1 MDVLQGGFN
10 QGNLAVTSIIILGLI
25 IVSTRANILDKAGIL
40 SASLLG
46 FVVGGMGHW
55 SWLLI
60 LLGFLLS
67 SHKATKWR
75 FEEKMDLG
83 LSESSDGHR
92 SWGNVIANGGMP
104 GLVAVYAIISKDY
117 VNGLWLFSA
126 AVAVA
131 ASDTFA
137 SEIGSLDS
145 NVKLITTLQ
154 PCQQGINGGYS
165 PSGQKAAALG
175 SLIISILT
183 FCAWLI
189 VNIDSLSDSLVWGI
203 SASIAIAII
212 GFLGCQVDSV
222 LGAVLEN
229 RGYLTKGSV
238 NALAISFG
246 MIAMATF
253 LEYFPF
259 E

>member
-1 MDVLQGGFN
+1 MDVLQEGFT
-10 QGNLAVTSIIILGLI
+10 QGNLVVTSIIILGLV
-25 IVSTRANILDKAGIL
+25 IVSLKANILDKTGII

-46 FVVGGMGHW
+46 LVVGGMGHW

-60 LLGFLLS
+60 LLGFLLL
-67 SHKATKWR
+67 SHRATKWR
-75 FEEKMDLG
+75 FEEKINLG
-83 LSESSDGHR
+83 LSESADGHR

-104 GLVAVYAIISKDY
+104 GLVAVYAYITNDWEH
-117 VNGLWLFSA
+117 GLWLFSA

-154 PCQQGINGGYS
+154 PCEQGINGGYS

-175 SLIISILT
+175 SIIISILT
-183 FCAWLI
+183 FCAWFI
-189 VNIDSLSDSLVWGI
+189 VEIDSASGEIIWGI
-203 SASIAIAII
+203 SASIAIAVI

-253 LEYFPF
+253 LEYYHL
-259 E
+259 

>member
-1 MDVLQGGFN
+1 MEILQGGFN
-10 QGNLAVTSIIILGLI
+10 QGNLVVTSVIILGLV
-25 IVSTRANILDKAGIL
+25 IVSTRANILDKNGIL
-40 SASLLG
+40 SAALLG
-46 FVVGGMGHW
+46 LVVGGMGHW

-60 LLGFLLS
+60 LLGFLLL

-75 FEEKMDLG
+75 FEEKINLG

-104 GLVAVYAIISKDY
+104 GLVAVYAFISDDWS
-117 VNGLWLFSA
+117 NGLWLFSA

-137 SEIGSLDS
+137 SEIGCLDS

-154 PCQQGINGGYS
+154 PCEQGINGGYS
-165 PSGQKAAALG
+165 PGGQKAAALG
-175 SLIISILT
+175 SIIISILSL
-183 FCAWLI
+183 CAWFI
-189 VNIDSLSDSLVWGI
+189 VNIDTASSEIVWGL
-203 SASIAIAII
+203 SASLAIAII
-212 GFLGCQVDSV
+212 GFLGCQVDSL

-253 LEYFPF
+253 LEYFHI
-259 E
+259 

>member
-10 QGNLAVTSIIILGLI
+10 QGNLMVTAIIILGLVL
-25 IVSTRANILDKAGIL
+25 VSFKANILDKAGIL
-40 SASLLG
+40 SAALLG
-46 FVVGGMGHW
+46 FIVGGMGHW

-75 FEEKMDLG
+75 FEEKTELG
-83 LSESSDGHR
+83 LCESADGHR
-92 SWGNVIANGGMP
+92 SWGNVVANGGMP
-104 GLVAVYAIISKDY
+104 GLVAIYAFISGDWS
-117 VNGLWLFSA
+117 NGLWLFSA

-131 ASDTFA
+131 TSDTFA
-137 SEIGSLDS
+137 SEIGCLDS
-145 NVKLITTLQ
+145 NVKMITTFK
-154 PCQQGINGGYS
+154 PCEQGVNGGYS

-175 SLIISILT
+175 SIIVSLLT

-189 VNIDSLSDSLVWGI
+189 VNYSAISGDIIWGVY
-203 SASIAIAII
+203 ATFAIAII
-212 GFLGCQVDSV
+212 GFLGCQVDSL

-253 LEYFPF
+253 LEYVSV
-259 E
+259 

>member
-1 MDVLQGGFN
+1 MDVLQEGFT
-10 QGNLAVTSIIILGLI
+10 QGNLVVTSIIILGLV
-25 IVSTRANILDKAGIL
+25 IVSLKANILDKTGII
-40 SASLLG
+40 SAALLG
-46 FVVGGMGHW
+46 LVVGGMGHW

-75 FEEKMDLG
+75 FEEKMNLG

-104 GLVAVYAIISKDY
+104 GLVALYAYLTEDW

-131 ASDTFA
+131 SSDTFA
-137 SEIGSLDS
+137 SEIGCLDS
-145 NVKLITTLQ
+145 NVKLITTLK
-154 PCQQGINGGYS
+154 PCDQGVNGGYS

-175 SLIISILT
+175 SVVISLLT
-183 FCAWLI
+183 FCSWFI
-189 VNIDSLSDSLVWGI
+189 VNINTAASDIVWGI
-203 SASIAIAII
+203 SATIAIAII
-212 GFLGCQVDSV
+212 GFLGCQVDSI

-253 LEYFPF
+253 LQYFSI
-259 E
+259 

>member
-1 MDVLQGGFN
+1 MDILQEGFT
-10 QGNLAVTSIIILGLI
+10 QGNLVVTSVIILGLV
-25 IVSTRANILDKAGIL
+25 IVSLKANILDKTGII
-40 SASLLG
+40 SAAILG
-46 FVVGGMGHW
+46 LVVGGMGHW

-75 FEEKMDLG
+75 FEEKMGLG

-104 GLVAVYAIISKDY
+104 GLVALYAYLTEDW

-131 ASDTFA
+131 SSDTFA
-137 SEIGSLDS
+137 SEIGCLDS
-145 NVKLITTLQ
+145 NVKLITTLK
-154 PCQQGINGGYS
+154 PCEQGVNGGYS

-175 SLIISILT
+175 SVIISLLT
-183 FCAWLI
+183 FCAWFI
-189 VNIDSLSDSLVWGI
+189 VNISTITSEIVWGV
-203 SASIAIAII
+203 SATIAIAII
-212 GFLGCQVDSV
+212 GFLGCQVDSL

-229 RGYLTKGSV
+229 RGFLTKGSV

-253 LEYFPF
+253 LQYF
-259 E
+259 

>member
-1 MDVLQGGFN
+1 MDVLQEGFN
-10 QGNLAVTSIIILGLI
+10 QGNLAVTSIIILGLV
-25 IVSTRANILDKAGIL
+25 IVSLKANILDKTGVI
-40 SASLLG
+40 SAALLG
-46 FVVGGMGHW
+46 LVVGGMGHW

-60 LLGFLLS
+60 LFGFLLL

-75 FEEKMDLG
+75 FEEKMNLG
-83 LSESSDGHR
+83 LSESTDGHR

-104 GLVAVYAIISKDY
+104 GLVAVYAIISDDY
-117 VNGLWLFSA
+117 HYGLWLFSA

-154 PCQQGINGGYS
+154 PCEQGINGGYS

-175 SLIISILT
+175 SIIISILT
-183 FCAWLI
+183 FCAWFI
-189 VNIDSLSDSLVWGI
+189 VNIDSTSSEIIWGI

-212 GFLGCQVDSV
+212 GFLGCQVDSL

-246 MIAMATF
+246 MIAMATY
-253 LEYFPF
+253 LEYFHI
-259 E
+259 

>member
-1 MDVLQGGFN
+1 MDILQGGFT
-10 QGNLAVTSIIILGLI
+10 QGNLAVTSIIILGLV
-25 IVSTRANILDKAGIL
+25 IVSTKANILDNKGIY
-40 SASLLG
+40 SAALLG

-60 LLGFLLS
+60 LLGFLLL

-104 GLVAVYAIISKDY
+104 GLVAVYAIINDDWY
-117 VNGLWLFSA
+117 NGLWLFSA

-137 SEIGSLDS
+137 SEIGCLDS

-154 PCQQGINGGYS
+154 PCEQGINGGYS

-175 SLIISILT
+175 SSIISILT
-183 FCAWLI
+183 FCAWFI
-189 VNIDSLSDSLVWGI
+189 VNIDTASSEIVWGI
-203 SASIAIAII
+203 SASIAIAVI
-212 GFLGCQVDSV
+212 GFLGCQVDSL

-253 LEYFPF
+253 LEYFHI
-259 E
+259 

>member
-1 MDVLQGGFN
+1 MDVLQEGFT
-10 QGNLAVTSIIILGLI
+10 QGNLIVTSVIILGLVI
-25 IVSTRANILDKAGIL
+25 ISLKANILDKTGII
-40 SASLLG
+40 SAALLG
-46 FVVGGMGHW
+46 LVVGGMGHW

-75 FEEKMDLG
+75 FEEKMNLG

-104 GLVAVYAIISKDY
+104 GLVALYAYLTDDW

-131 ASDTFA
+131 SSDTFA
-137 SEIGSLDS
+137 SEIGCLDS
-145 NVKLITTLQ
+145 NVKLITTLK
-154 PCQQGINGGYS
+154 PCEQGVNGGYS

-175 SLIISILT
+175 SVIISLLT
-183 FCAWLI
+183 FCAWFI
-189 VNIDSLSDSLVWGI
+189 VNISTVTSDIAWGI
-203 SASIAIAII
+203 SATIAIAII
-212 GFLGCQVDSV
+212 GFLGCQVDSL

-229 RGYLTKGSV
+229 RGFLTKGSV

-253 LEYFPF
+253 LQYF
-259 E
+259 

>member
-1 MDVLQGGFN
+1 MDILQEGFT
-10 QGNLAVTSIIILGLI
+10 QGNLVVTSVIILGLV
-25 IVSTRANILDKAGIL
+25 IVSLKANILDKTGII
-40 SASLLG
+40 SAALLG
-46 FVVGGMGHW
+46 LVVGGMGHW

-75 FEEKMDLG
+75 FEEKMNLG

-104 GLVAVYAIISKDY
+104 GLVALYAYLTDDW

-131 ASDTFA
+131 SSDTFA
-137 SEIGSLDS
+137 SEIGCLDS
-145 NVKLITTLQ
+145 NVKLITTLK
-154 PCQQGINGGYS
+154 PCEQGVNGGYS

-175 SLIISILT
+175 SVIISLLT
-183 FCAWLI
+183 FCAWFI
-189 VNIDSLSDSLVWGI
+189 VNISTVTSDITWGI
-203 SASIAIAII
+203 SATIAIAII
-212 GFLGCQVDSV
+212 GFLGCQVDSL

-229 RGYLTKGSV
+229 RGFLTKGSV

-253 LEYFPF
+253 LQYF
-259 E
+259 

>member
-1 MDVLQGGFN
+1 MDVLQEGFT
-10 QGNLAVTSIIILGLI
+10 QGNLVVTSIIILGLV
-25 IVSTRANILDKAGIL
+25 IVSLKANILDKTGII
-40 SASLLG
+40 SAALLG
-46 FVVGGMGHW
+46 LVVGGMGHW

-60 LLGFLLS
+60 LLGFLLL

-75 FEEKMDLG
+75 FEEKINLG
-83 LSESSDGHR
+83 LSESADGHR

-104 GLVAVYAIISKDY
+104 GLVAVYAYIYNDWEH
-117 VNGLWLFSA
+117 GLWLFSA

-137 SEIGSLDS
+137 SEIGGLDS

-154 PCQQGINGGYS
+154 PCEQGINGGYS

-175 SLIISILT
+175 SIIISILT
-183 FCAWLI
+183 FCAWFI
-189 VNIDSLSDSLVWGI
+189 VEIDSASSEIMWGI
-203 SASIAIAII
+203 YASIAIAVI
-212 GFLGCQVDSV
+212 GFLGCQVDSL

-253 LEYFPF
+253 LEFVNI
-259 E
+259 